1 MTAPILKIE
10 NLTRA
15 LTVDSTQKKIIN
27 NISYDFYSQRIYN
40 IIGPSGAGKS
50 SLLRLLN
57 RLDEP
62 TGGEILFKD
71 KKQKDYSPCN
81 LRRKIGYL
89 FQAPYLFDD
98 SVRDNLLYA
107 EKSLNEDE
115 LFLLLEKVHL
125 SKSLID
131 SPVARLSGGEKQ
143 RVALARLLATEPEI
157 MLLDEPTSSLDPSV
171 TQAVEKLIIEIV
183 EQEKLTA
190 LVVTHNPDQAIRIGG
205 EALLLVDGNLIE
217 SGYVD
222 ELINNPKTE
231 LGQKY
236 KARELR

>member
-1 MTAPILKIE
+1 MTFPILKIE
-10 NLTRA
+10 NLSR
-15 LTVDSTQKKIIN
+15 TVTIDASHKNIIT
-27 NISYDFYSQRIYN
+27 NISYDFYPQKIYN

-50 SLLRLLN
+50 SLLRLMN

-62 TGGEILFKD
+62 TGGDVLYKN
-71 KKQKDYSPCN
+71 KKQKEYSPCD

-89 FQAPYLFDD
+89 FQTPYLFDD
-98 SVRDNLLYA
+98 TVRDNLLYA
-107 EKSLNEDE
+107 EKSLTDE
-115 LFLLLEKVHL
+115 KLLKLLEKVHF

-131 SPVARLSGGEKQ
+131 SPVTRLSGGEKQ

-171 TQAVEKLIIEIV
+171 TQAIEKLIIEIV

-190 LVVTHNPDQAIRIGG
+190 LVVTHNPDQALRIGG

-217 SGYVD
+217 SGSVN
-222 ELINNPKTE
+222 EIINNPKSE

-236 KARELR
+236 KSRELK

>member
-1 MTAPILKIE
+1 MTSPILKIE
-10 NLTRA
+10 NLSRTV
-15 LTVDSTQKKIIN
+15 TVDSIQKNIVN
-27 NISYDFYSQRIYN
+27 NISYDFYPQRIYN

-62 TGGEILFKD
+62 TGGEILYKD
-71 KKQKDYSPCN
+71 KKQNEYSPCS

-89 FQAPYLFDD
+89 FQTPYLFDNT
-98 SVRDNLLYA
+98 VRDNLLYA
-107 EKSLNEDE
+107 DKSLSNDK
-115 LFLLLEKVHL
+115 LLMLLEKVHFPSL
-125 SKSLID
+125 LID
-131 SPVARLSGGEKQ
+131 RPVARLSGGEKQ

-171 TQAVEKLIIEIV
+171 TQAIEKLIVQIV

-190 LVVTHNPDQAIRIGG
+190 LVVTHNPDQALRIRG
-205 EALLLVDGNLIE
+205 EALFLVDGNLVE
-217 SGYVD
+217 YGSVD
-222 ELINNPKTE
+222 EIINNPKTE

-236 KARELR
+236 KSRELK